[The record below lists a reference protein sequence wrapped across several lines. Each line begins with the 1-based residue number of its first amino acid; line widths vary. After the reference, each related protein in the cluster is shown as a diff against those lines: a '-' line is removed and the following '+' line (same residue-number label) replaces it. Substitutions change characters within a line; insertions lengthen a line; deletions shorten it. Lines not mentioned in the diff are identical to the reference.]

1 MLLTNTNIMEFMKMN
16 YYNLNKQ
23 IINLTIMDMFVTIM
37 LAVVQY
43 FCISNCK
50 IVNTCLNLI
59 QYS

>member
-1 MLLTNTNIMEFMKMN
+1 MEFMKMN